1 MKIITEMIIQTRM
14 MKTNWGK
21 LLISIHSK
29 FIINFF
35 SIDTSD
41 DDGGLAAGMSRMN
54 FEDAVSSEDDED
66 DFVYTRNYG
75 DEKESAAYIAYK
87 KRITREFERY
97 DDDRGSDSEGEE
109 EED

>member
-1 MKIITEMIIQTRM
+1 MF
-14 MKTNWGK
+14 
-21 LLISIHSK
+21 ISIQSK
-29 FIINFF
+29 YMINFF

-54 FEDAVSSEDDED
+54 FEDDVSSEGED
-66 DFVYTRNYG
+66 DFVYTRNYD

-97 DDDRGSDSEGEE
+97 DDDRGSDSEEE